1 MRILLIGASGLLGRA
16 VHDVLGVGHEVVTA
30 SRTHPDVPV
39 DITDPSSIA
48 AMYEAVGAVDAV
60 ACTAGH
66 VPFKP
71 FLELSRE
78 DYVAGFTDKAL
89 GQVELVRQGVDR
101 VSGSFTL
108 ISGVL
113 AREPIRSGAVASLV
127 NGALESFVLAAS
139 IELEQRINIVSPTV
153 FTEALDAYGDAFAGF
168 EPVPVAAAARA
179 YVKSIQ
185 GAATGQVYRL
195 G

>member
-1 MRILLIGASGLLGRA
+1 MKILLIGASGLLGRA
-16 VHDVLGVGHEVVTA
+16 VHDVLGVRHEVVTA
-30 SRTHPDVPV
+30 SRSDAELAV

-48 AMYEAVGAVDAV
+48 AMYEAVGQVDAV

-71 FLELSRE
+71 LAELTRD
-78 DYVAGFTDKAL
+78 DYVAGVTDKAL
-89 GQVELVRQGVDR
+89 GQVELVRQGIDR

-113 AREPIRSGAVASLV
+113 AREPIRTGAVASLV
-127 NGALESFVLAAS
+127 NGALESFVLAAAV
-139 IELEQRINIVSPTV
+139 ELRQRINVVSPTV
-153 FTEALDAYGDAFAGF
+153 FTEALDAYGDFFPGF

-179 YVKSIQ
+179 YLKAIDGV
-185 GAATGQVYRL
+185 ATGQVYRL

>member
-16 VHDVLGVGHEVVTA
+16 VHDVLRVRHEVVTA
-30 SRTHPDVPV
+30 SRGDADLAV
-39 DITDPSSIA
+39 DITDPASIA
-48 AMYEAVGAVDAV
+48 AMYAAAGPIDAV
-60 ACTAGH
+60 ACAAGH

-71 FLELSRE
+71 LAELTRE
-78 DYVAGFTDKAL
+78 DYVAGVTDKAL
-89 GQVELVRQGVDR
+89 GQVELVRQGVER
-101 VSGSFTL
+101 VAESFTL

-113 AREPIRSGAVASLV
+113 AREPIRTGAVASLV

-139 IELEQRINIVSPTV
+139 VELRQRINAVSPTV
-153 FTEALDAYGDAFAGF
+153 FTEALEAYGDFFPGF

-179 YVKSIQ
+179 YVKSID
-185 GAATGQVYRL
+185 GVATGQVYRL